1 MNIKTAVGLLMLCST
16 GAQAG
21 LLSLLDVATLKESE
35 LEMCPNISV
44 EKMVNSFFEDPEW
57 TGGNVSGTITY
68 ASQPARAMVQV
79 WMQDDGFSVEA
90 LEINGRPQP
99 EGMLDLLLEKMCQS
113 ARGADHTGDPQQ
125 QAVALPFTGTRY
137 FNFGGENGIQ
147 QSITIAPNG
156 RVTLRSHG
164 ATTVSVDYQ
173 GMYEN
178 PLLTPAGNYRV
189 HADKTKAETS
199 LTHQSAKSSCARQNC
214 LHLDALKPKTTTST
228 VNRNS

>member
-1 MNIKTAVGLLMLCST
+1 
-16 GAQAG
+16 AQAG

-35 LEMCPNISV
+35 LEMCPNITV
-44 EKMVNSFFEDPEW
+44 EKMVNNFFEDPEW
-57 TGGNVSGTITY
+57 TGGKAADGRKLVNVSGTITY

-113 ARGADHTGDPQQ
+113 ARGADHTGTPQQ

-137 FNFGGENGIQ
+137 FNFGGESGIQ

-156 RVTLRSHG
+156 RVTLRS
-164 ATTVSVDYQ
+164 
-173 GMYEN
+173 
-178 PLLTPAGNYRV
+178 
-189 HADKTKAETS
+189 
-199 LTHQSAKSSCARQNC
+199 
-214 LHLDALKPKTTTST
+214 
-228 VNRNS
+228 

>member
-1 MNIKTAVGLLMLCST
+1 M
-16 GAQAG
+16 
-21 LLSLLDVATLKESE
+21 
-35 LEMCPNISV
+35 
-44 EKMVNSFFEDPEW
+44 
-57 TGGNVSGTITY
+57 NVSGTITY

-113 ARGADHTGDPQQ
+113 ARGADHTGDPQP

-164 ATTVSVDYQ
+164 ATSVSVDYQ
-173 GMYEN
+173 GTYEN

-189 HADKTKAETS
+189 HADKIYVTDEGGDFPDPSECEVIVCETE
-199 LTHQSAKSSCARQNC
+199 LSA
-214 LHLDALKPKTTTST
+214 P
-228 VNRNS
+228 

>member
-57 TGGNVSGTITY
+57 TGGKAADGRKLVNVSGTITY

-113 ARGADHTGDPQQ
+113 ARGTDHTGIHSSKQ
-125 QAVALPFTGTRY
+125 
-137 FNFGGENGIQ
+137 
-147 QSITIAPNG
+147 
-156 RVTLRSHG
+156 
-164 ATTVSVDYQ
+164 
-173 GMYEN
+173 
-178 PLLTPAGNYRV
+178 
-189 HADKTKAETS
+189 
-199 LTHQSAKSSCARQNC
+199 SSCRSRE
-214 LHLDALKPKTTTST
+214 PGTST
-228 VNRNS
+228 SEVTMGFNNPSLLPPTDTSH

>member
-57 TGGNVSGTITY
+57 TGGKAADGRKLVNVSGTITY

-79 WMQDDGFSVEA
+79 WVQDDGFSVEA

-113 ARGADHTGDPQQ
+113 ARGTDHIGDPQQ
-125 QAVALPFTGTRY
+125 QAVVLPFTGTRY

-164 ATTVSVDYQ
+164 ATSVSVDYQ

-189 HADKTKAETS
+189 HADKINLTDEGGDLPDPSECEVIVCETE
-199 LTHQSAKSSCARQNC
+199 L
-214 LHLDALKPKTTTST
+214 ST
-228 VNRNS
+228 P

>member
-35 LEMCPNISV
+35 LDMCPNISV

-57 TGGNVSGTITY
+57 TGGKAADGRKLVNVSGTITY

-79 WMQDDGFSVEA
+79 WIQDDGFSVEA

-113 ARGADHTGDPQQ
+113 ARGSDHTGDPQQ

-164 ATTVSVDYQ
+164 TTSVSVDYQ

-189 HADKTKAETS
+189 HADKIYVTDEGGDFPDPSECEVIVCETE
-199 LTHQSAKSSCARQNC
+199 LSA
-214 LHLDALKPKTTTST
+214 P
-228 VNRNS
+228 